1 MDEKPGRHVHVEDV
15 CQEGFLKAEDSC
27 GRQSDVLLVRP
38 FGNVILRD
46 KHLKKQELNGMD
58 AEDTVDDENAVSTSD
73 AGVMEGDGDLSP
85 RDGGR

>member
-1 MDEKPGRHVHVEDV
+1 M
-15 CQEGFLKAEDSC
+15 KAEDSC

-85 RDGGR
+85 EMVADEADANVG